1 MSVEKPQVIMIAG
14 PNGAGKTTLAPFLLR
29 DTLNVREYINADPI
43 ALGLS
48 GFDPSSVALA
58 AGRIMLNR
66 LHELARQKKSFAF
79 ETTLAARSY
88 AGWIETLSAEGYGFQ
103 LMFLWLQSAELA
115 VQRVR
120 GRVRAGG
127 HDIPEDVIRR
137 RYDAGLKNFWVL
149 YQPLADSWAVYDNS
163 AAMIPTLL
171 ATGERREVLTL
182 DQRYLWKEFRNACR
196 Q

>member
-1 MSVEKPQVIMIAG
+1 MNVERPQVILIAG

-29 DTLNVREYINADPI
+29 DNLDVREYINADPI

-58 AGRIMLNR
+58 AGRIMLDR
-66 LHELARQKKSFAF
+66 LHQLAAQRKSFAF
-79 ETTLAARSY
+79 ETTLAARY
-88 AGWIETLSAEGYGFQ
+88 YVGWIKGLALNGYEFQ

-115 VQRVR
+115 VERVRQRVKL
-120 GRVRAGG
+120 GG
-127 HDIPEDVIRR
+127 HDVPENVIHR
-137 RYDAGLKNFWVL
+137 RYEKGLNNFPKL

-163 AAMIPTLL
+163 ATQSPRLIAKGM
-171 ATGERREVLTL
+171 RRDVAVVNH
-182 DQRYLWKEFRNACR
+182 DDLWMSFLNACN